1 MEAIFNFISTI
12 AAIFGALG
20 ISFVIEKS
28 SIKINP
34 LGMIKKFFVG
44 DIEKRIDELTDAR
57 LKARTN
63 EIKFELSNYE
73 KLANYGVELS
83 ENDIAFVRDLYD
95 EYHKDLNQNHQGT
108 IMYNKIEDLYAKQ
121 KKKKNMEKKKKT
133 LAKK

>member
-108 IMYNKIEDLYAKQ
+108 IPYQNRREFPWQ
-121 KKKKNMEKKKKT
+121 RKNLSAQSRM
-133 LAKK
+133 

>member
-44 DIEKRIDELTDAR
+44 DLEKRIDDLTDAR
-57 LKARTN
+57 LKARAN

-95 EYHKDLNQNHQGT
+95 EYHEDLKQNHQGT
-108 IMYNKIEDLYAKQ
+108 IMYNNIEDLYAKQ
-121 KKKKNMEKKKKT
+121 KRQKKVEKKKKT